1 MLLYRDFMD
10 KIAVKTFFFAISDY
24 SRFSI
29 LAALLE
35 KDLRVSDIVSSTGIE
50 QSNVSHHMSCL
61 LNCGFVSARKDG
73 KERIY
78 GLNGEVKPII
88 SDIIRHIERYKK
100 EIISCN
106 IANKDYISR
115 AIE

>member
-1 MLLYRDFMD
+1 MD
-10 KIAVKTFFFAISDY
+10 RVAVKTFFFAIGDY

-61 LNCGFVSARKDG
+61 LNCGFVNARRVG

-78 GLNGEVKPII
+78 GLNSEIRPII
-88 SDIIRHIERYKK
+88 RDIIKHIDRYKSG
-100 EIISCN
+100 IVSCN
-106 IANKDYISR
+106 IANREYISKV
-115 AIE
+115 IE